1 MSLTIGHV
9 LVIALTTALGAA
21 VGRLIKARSRRLRY
35 LNEVARAGLF
45 LLGLIASVA
54 VVVWSP
60 GSGLAKAAMAGLYI
74 GAVYGMVASE
84 PRRPAPP
91 PSPQG
96 QSGQEAAAGPS
107 GGRASE
113 GTDASL

>member
-21 VGRLIKARSRRLRY
+21 AGRLIKARSRRLRY
-35 LNEVARAGLF
+35 LNEVARAALF
-45 LLGLIASVA
+45 LLGIIASVA

-60 GSGLAKAAMAGLYI
+60 GSGLDKAAMAGLYI

-91 PSPQG
+91 PTPQAH
-96 QSGQEAAAGPS
+96 SAQEMPAPGPPS
-107 GGRASE
+107 DAP
-113 GTDASL
+113 DAST